1 MSGKS
6 KNRYGVVYVLVDGN
20 ETDGSNLYGY
30 CKSHHGLLSYPLACV
45 HRCMCREED
54 GSACR
59 HFIKFER
66 YDNRYKSALKGEEFR
81 NSLGKKGVRK
91 GERKK
96 RKAPDAMSEVAEIPC
111 GTQIDHSDRSVE
123 PTGDLPAVGQDIRFE
138 GDGVRNRD
146 FKDHCD
152 KCFWRK
158 MYGRVVQSYFY
169 SDRNEG

>member
-1 MSGKS
+1 MSNKS
-6 KNRYGVVYVLVDGN
+6 KDRYGVSYVLIDGN
-20 ETDGSNLYGY
+20 ETSGDNLYGY

-66 YDNRYKSALKGEEFR
+66 YDNRYESALKGEDFR
-81 NSLGKKGVRK
+81 NSLGKKGARK

-96 RKAPDAMSEVAEIPC
+96 RKAPDAVPEVAEIPC
-111 GTQIDHSDRSVE
+111 GTQINHSDGSME
-123 PTGDLPAVGQDIRFE
+123 QIGDIQTVGQDIRVE
-138 GDGVRNRD
+138 GDGLRSKER
-146 FKDHCD
+146 KDYCD
-152 KCFWRK
+152 QCFWRE
-158 MYGRVVQSYFY
+158 MFGRVVQSYFY